1 MLASAGPPGRPLPN
15 IPIRICELLL
25 SITDRAGFGQDVHE
39 ANYNDAID
47 GCLGA
52 LHILW
57 YFCLFFLFFF
67 IYCYFSRCEYAR
79 DEIAKWRSGQ
89 HTAWT
94 LTGFGFKLIL
104 IQ

>member
-57 YFCLFFLFFF
+57 YFCLFFYFFLY
-67 IYCYFSRCEYAR
+67 IVILVDVNMREM
-79 DEIAKWRSGQ
+79 KLPSGDPVNIR
-89 HTAWT
+89 
-94 LTGFGFKLIL
+94 LGL
-104 IQ
+104 